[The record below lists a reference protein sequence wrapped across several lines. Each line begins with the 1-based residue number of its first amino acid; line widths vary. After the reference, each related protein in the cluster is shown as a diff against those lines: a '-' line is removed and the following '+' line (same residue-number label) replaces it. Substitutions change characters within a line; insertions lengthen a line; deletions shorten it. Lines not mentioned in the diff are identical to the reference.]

1 MRQQWRNER
10 ALLPVGG
17 RSSVS
22 FFFPNKNM
30 TRPHIKR
37 LRIPPKL
44 DVLPVCF
51 CCKFLTLHP
60 EYIENRLLS
69 VNDHRGFYVYKK
81 KRRDVPRWVGGDLLL
96 GGLLRFQCFF
106 IMKSALN
113 LRLFSSFSLSFFRV
127 CFFSGEEDGRGNKS
141 RRKEERN
148 NSWHQHSGRR
158 KPIAPNSS
166 NQVLQRKFSL
176 LLNFC
181 IHCISASLPP
191 AKSSHSIQQFPLI
204 LKNNNSSFNHTTI
217 RNAQTLEDG

>member
-1 MRQQWRNER
+1 
-10 ALLPVGG
+10 
-17 RSSVS
+17 
-22 FFFPNKNM
+22 
-30 TRPHIKR
+30 
-37 LRIPPKL
+37 
-44 DVLPVCF
+44 
-51 CCKFLTLHP
+51 
-60 EYIENRLLS
+60 
-69 VNDHRGFYVYKK
+69 
-81 KRRDVPRWVGGDLLL
+81 
-96 GGLLRFQCFF
+96 
-106 IMKSALN
+106 MKSALN

-204 LKNNNSSFNHTTI
+204 LKNNNSCFNHTTI
-217 RNAQTLEDG
+217 RNARRWLCSECADGGRRLDEKNCTATQWLFDFLLNFRHSSETPQAKGITEAKGKK